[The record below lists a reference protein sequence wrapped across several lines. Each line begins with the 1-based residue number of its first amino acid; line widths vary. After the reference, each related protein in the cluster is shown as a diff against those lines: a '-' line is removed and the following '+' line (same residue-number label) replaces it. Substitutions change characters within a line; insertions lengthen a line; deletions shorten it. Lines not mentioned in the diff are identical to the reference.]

1 MEHNSTQ
8 IDCRDLLV
16 CIVNLDRGAPP
27 SEPGTVPRVDS
38 FAVNRLIALYKN
50 GTKKRKAGERVGHLL
65 IHRPK
70 PLGGQSQKRSGAKQK
85 YRGDERWTDKMLVRR
100 LR

>member
-27 SEPGTVPRVDS
+27 SELGTVPHVDS

-50 GTKKRKAGERVGHLL
+50 GTKGRKAGERVGHSLV
-65 IHRPK
+65 HRPK
-70 PLGGQSQKRSGAKQK
+70 PLGGQSQKRSGARKKSTGVKNDGQT
-85 YRGDERWTDKMLVRR
+85 RCW
-100 LR
+100 